1 MRLLWLVLA
10 GLVAATSASV
20 AQPVRSGIGS
30 QSAEAAAPANQEEWM
45 RAAWA
50 KMARLKSVPPI
61 PTDATGIYE
70 VQVSILVR
78 RDGSV
83 ISSRLKKTSGQP
95 ALDEHAVQLV
105 NIASP
110 LPPTPEDMGQVLSM
124 TFPVVYDF
132 GPEVW
137 QRKRDSRRQNFAA
150 QR

>member
-10 GLVAATSASV
+10 GLLAATSASL
-20 AQPVRSGIGS
+20 AQQVRSG
-30 QSAEAAAPANQEEWM
+30 SAVPPQASAPATQEEWM

-50 KMARLKSVPPI
+50 KMAQLKSVPPA
-61 PTDATGIYE
+61 PTDATGTYE
-70 VQVSILVR
+70 VEVSILVR

-83 ISSRLKKTSGQP
+83 LSARLRKPSGQP
-95 ALDEHAVQLV
+95 ALDDHAVRLV
-105 NIASP
+105 MMASP
-110 LPPTPEDMGQVLSM
+110 LPPTPNDMSDVLNM

-137 QRKRDSRRQNFAA
+137 QRKRDMRQRNFAS